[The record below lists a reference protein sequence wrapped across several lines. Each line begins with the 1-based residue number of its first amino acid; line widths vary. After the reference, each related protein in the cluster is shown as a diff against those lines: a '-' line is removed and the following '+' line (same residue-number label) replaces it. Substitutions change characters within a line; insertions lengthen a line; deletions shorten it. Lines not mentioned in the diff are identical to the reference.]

1 MFSASCTLVIRLS
14 LMSRHVRG
22 SFFSDYVRM
31 IRRRK
36 DVDWS
41 SFLDAS
47 DLEYVRR
54 QVDPAGWYPMS
65 VFERLGDAI
74 LAHSGQ
80 ATLSAVRMW
89 GHYSVSAVVATQ
101 PDLIA
106 ARDPVES
113 LMRLKVMRASLFD
126 FPAFD
131 VPMLMPE
138 QAEVR
143 ITYHMGPSAE
153 EAACYQT
160 MGFCEGVLSLAGAT
174 HIEAHFQECA
184 WNGATHTRI
193 ELNWREP

>member
-1 MFSASCTLVIRLS
+1 
-14 LMSRHVRG
+14 MSRHVRG

-41 SFLDAS
+41 SYLEAS
-47 DLEYVRR
+47 ELEYLRK
-54 QVDPAGWYPMS
+54 QIDPQGWYPMS

-74 LAHSGQ
+74 LAQSGQ

-89 GHYSVSAVVATQ
+89 GHFSVSGVVATH

-106 ARDPVES
+106 LGDPVES

-138 QAEVR
+138 HAQV
-143 ITYHMGPSAE
+143 IVSYYMGPSAE

-160 MGFCEGVLSLAGAT
+160 MGFCEGVISLAGGTQIQAR
-174 HIEAHFQECA
+174 FLECA
-184 WNGATHTRI
+184 WSGAERTRI
-193 ELNWREP
+193 ELLWSEP